1 VGKRPVDQFKGER
14 VKRALLSTAVVA
26 LMLVAGTA
34 SAGAANGSAVSAN
47 VDSIATLVISGSIV
61 NFDFD
66 LYNCPAGSE
75 IVIVDWT
82 ASEPDRPDAGAAGT
96 TPIGISNG
104 DQVQH
109 LSLSA
114 GASGFLAGE
123 KWVGS
128 GQIACGA
135 VVVPVAGSGA
145 TKSLTGV

>member
-1 VGKRPVDQFKGER
+1 
-14 VKRALLSTAVVA
+14 VKRALLSTAVIGLT
-26 LMLVAGTA
+26 LMVAGTG
-34 SAGAANGSAVSAN
+34 SAGAAASGGTVSAN
-47 VDSIATLVISGSIV
+47 VDSIATLVISGSVV

-75 IVIVDWT
+75 IIIVDWI
-82 ASEPDRPDAGAAGT
+82 ANEPNRPDAGAAGT

-123 KWVGS
+123 RWVGS

-135 VVVPVAGSGA
+135 VVVPVAGAGT
-145 TKSLTGV
+145 TKSLNGV

>member
-1 VGKRPVDQFKGER
+1 
-14 VKRALLSTAVVA
+14 VKRALLSTAVIGLT
-26 LMLVAGTA
+26 LMVAGTGTG
-34 SAGAANGSAVSAN
+34 SAGAAASGGTVSAN

-75 IVIVDWT
+75 IIIVDWI
-82 ASEPDRPDAGAAGT
+82 ANEPDRPDAGAAGT

-123 KWVGS
+123 RWIGS

-135 VVVPVAGSGA
+135 VVVPVAGSGT
-145 TKSLTGV
+145 TKSLNGV

>member
-1 VGKRPVDQFKGER
+1 
-14 VKRALLSTAVVA
+14 VKRALLSTAVIGLT
-26 LMLVAGTA
+26 LMVAGA
-34 SAGAANGSAVSAN
+34 GSAGAAASGGTVSAN

-75 IVIVDWT
+75 IIIVDWI
-82 ASEPDRPDAGAAGT
+82 ASEPNRPDAGAAGT

-123 KWVGS
+123 RWIGS

-135 VVVPVAGSGA
+135 VVVPVAGSGT
-145 TKSLTGV
+145 TKSLNGV